1 MAMAR
6 VEGWPGGAHREGEI
20 RGRLSDIIRGVPGTR
35 PNCNRPYLTRADFIR
50 KGVRPQMRT
59 IDIHAHISPLGM
71 IEAMAVGQ
79 DWHGI
84 SSAEMLPIHE
94 YTARTTWTPEER
106 LREMDELG
114 VDVHVLSTNAFF
126 YSYERDAMAVIPM
139 ARECN
144 DYVSQLTVDHPDRF
158 AGFATLPM
166 QDVAASITE
175 LERGMKDLG
184 LKGAM
189 IGDHVNGVTYDDPSF
204 LPLWKAAE
212 DLGAVIFIHQ
222 AGDTVVSPR
231 NDRYHLPN
239 TIGNLADR
247 TVTFAAFVFGGVMD
261 ACPGLKV
268 CLAHGGGYAC
278 FGAGRMD
285 RGWQVRSEARANI
298 QQPPSSYLG
307 KFWYDC
313 LTHSEDAL
321 RMLIDSVGI
330 DRVVFGTDWPFDMA
344 IDEPVS
350 WVRNMDKLTD
360 EEKSAILGGNVR
372 NLLGLAPSG

>member
-1 MAMAR
+1 
-6 VEGWPGGAHREGEI
+6 
-20 RGRLSDIIRGVPGTR
+20 
-35 PNCNRPYLTRADFIR
+35 
-50 KGVRPQMRT
+50 MRT

-106 LREMDELG
+106 LREMDEQG

-126 YSYERDAMAVIPM
+126 YSYERDATVVIPM

-285 RGWQVRSEARANI
+285 RGWQVRAEARVNI

-360 EEKSAILGGNVR
+360 EEKSAILGGNVER
-372 NLLGLAPSG
+372 LLGLTSTG